1 MAGHAGITILKGAAR
16 RIWGAIQGTNRKGR
30 CGRCGW
36 FGSEINCPK
45 RFVQRSVGA
54 VWGYAGNGWD
64 LFRWKIWE
72 PPAWRG
78 IVGWGPIG
86 GLPGC
91 GRL

>member
-30 CGRCGW
+30 CGW
-36 FGSEINCPK
+36 FGSENICPR
-45 RFVQRSVGA
+45 RFVQRLVGA
-54 VWGYAGNGWD
+54 VGGYAGNGWD
-64 LFRWKIWE
+64 LFRRNIWE
-72 PPAWRG
+72 PPARRG
-78 IVGWGPIG
+78 IVGWGPIV